1 MKISTGLIYRRA
13 VDQMGSAQGKLAQM
27 QAQLSSGRAV
37 VKASDAPEQ
46 ATAIQ
51 RLKSVIA
58 RQDGFEQ
65 NLQTTENRL
74 GLEEAVLSSATTI
87 LARVKELA
95 IQAANDS
102 NSPTDRQI
110 LAIEIDELRG
120 ELLAAGNSKDV
131 NGNYIFAGS
140 RVKKPAFYT
149 DPRGDVVYQGDQTRN
164 LVDVG
169 ENRQIFMNRPGSD
182 IFTQVPRTQQDG
194 SVKGIGF
201 FKALDDLSM
210 AMKTSDR
217 VGIDQG
223 VADLDEMQKSMTL
236 AIAKVGSGMTVVDSQ
251 KNMLEEVRLQLKT
264 ALSNIEDINYAEAV
278 TDMKKKIVSLEA
290 AQSSFAQ
297 ISNLNLFDY
306 ISR

>member
-1 MKISTGLIYRRA
+1 
-13 VDQMGSAQGKLAQM
+13 M

-149 DPRGDVVYQGDQTRN
+149 DSRGDVVYQGDQTRN

-169 ENRQIFMNRPGSD
+169 ENRQIFINRPGSD

-210 AMKTSDR
+210 AMKTSNR

-223 VADLDEMQKSMTL
+223 LLILMRCKKYDFSDRKS
-236 AIAKVGSGMTVVDSQ
+236 GSGMTVVDSQ

-264 ALSNIEDINYAEAV
+264 ALSNVEDIDYAEAV

>member
-13 VDQMGSAQGKLAQM
+13 VDQMGSAQSKLAQM

-37 VKASDAPEQ
+37 VSASDAPEQ

-51 RLKSVIA
+51 RLKSVIS
-58 RQDGFEQ
+58 RQEGFQE
-65 NLQTTENRL
+65 NLQLTENRL
-74 GLEEAVLSSATTI
+74 GLEEAVLSSATNI

-102 NSPTDRQI
+102 NSPTDRKI
-110 LAIEIDELRG
+110 LSIEIDELRG

-131 NGNYIFAGS
+131 NGHYIFSGS
-140 RVKKPAFYT
+140 RVTTPAFSQDALGNVIYK
-149 DPRGDVVYQGDQTRN
+149 GDQTRN

-169 ENRQIFMNRPGSD
+169 ENRQIFINRPGSD
-182 IFTQVPRTQQDG
+182 IFTQVERIEQNG
-194 SVKGIGF
+194 EVKAIGF
-201 FKALDDLSM
+201 FRALDDLSL
-210 AMKTSDR
+210 AMKNSDR
-217 VGIDQG
+217 LGIDQG
-223 VADLDEMQKSMTL
+223 VADLDEMQKNMTL

-251 KNMLEEVRLQLKT
+251 RNMLEEVKLQLKT
-264 ALSNIEDINYAEAV
+264 ALSNVEDIDYAEAV
-278 TDMKKKIVSLEA
+278 TNMKKKIVSLEA

>member
-1 MKISTGLIYRRA
+1 MKISTGLIFRRA

-164 LVDVG
+164 LVDVTPKWVRG
-169 ENRQIFMNRPGSD
+169 FKGSP
-182 IFTQVPRTQQDG
+182 FK
-194 SVKGIGF
+194 VKPSWLTIIP
-201 FKALDDLSM
+201 LLS
-210 AMKTSDR
+210 
-217 VGIDQG
+217 G
-223 VADLDEMQKSMTL
+223 
-236 AIAKVGSGMTVVDSQ
+236 AIAP
-251 KNMLEEVRLQLKT
+251 NW
-264 ALSNIEDINYAEAV
+264 
-278 TDMKKKIVSLEA
+278 
-290 AQSSFAQ
+290 SFAETG
-297 ISNLNLFDY
+297 SLV
-306 ISR
+306 SKR